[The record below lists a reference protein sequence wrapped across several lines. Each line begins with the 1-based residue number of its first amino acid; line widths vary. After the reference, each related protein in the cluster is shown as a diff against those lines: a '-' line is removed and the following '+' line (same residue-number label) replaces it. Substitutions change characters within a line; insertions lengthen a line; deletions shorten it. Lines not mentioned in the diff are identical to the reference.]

1 MLCIICYLIY
11 ATYDMVCIAEYVL
24 AVILCYVILYITSSD
39 TSHHTSCVLMLCYV
53 MHSLSSSLLYTEK
66 GMYAYYLYMLCYD
79 MLRMICC
86 AMIYCILSS

>member
-53 MHSLSSSLLYTEK
+53 MHSLSSSLYRYREGDVCILPI
-66 GMYAYYLYMLCYD
+66 YAMLCYATYYMLCY
-79 MLRMICC
+79 
-86 AMIYCILSS
+86 YILHTL